1 MLHSEL
7 PTTLDAMERASLEFD
22 ELGRS
27 LNLLASPLRRLPAR
41 QQPRGA
47 ASAHGAKAGA
57 GAKSGTGAATG
68 AFSGVPVGMLSCGTS
83 PRVLVECPHWIG
95 ADLHVVKV

>member
-47 ASAHGAKAGA
+47 ASVHGAKTGA
-57 GAKSGTGAATG
+57 GAKPGTGAVAGVFCGNTESWCHG
-68 AFSGVPVGMLSCGTS
+68 AQVFACFGSVRSG
-83 PRVLVECPHWIG
+83 
-95 ADLHVVKV
+95 